1 MVSGR
6 AILPVSNNDS
16 TYTFNGLATNTSHN
30 ITAILLYNALPSNFR
45 MFNESIKTL
54 APRCEF
60 NCYFNA
66 SSYNHTLHLN

>member
-6 AILPVSNNDS
+6 TILPVSNNDS
-16 TYTFNGLATNTSHN
+16 TYTFNGLAANTSHN
-30 ITAILLYNALPSNFR
+30 VTAILLYNALPSNFR

-54 APRCEF
+54 VPGCEF

-66 SSYNHTLHLN
+66 SSYVKIKHCT